1 MNIKKLSLMWIG
13 LTLLV
18 LLGACADEEQKE
30 TQNTNP
36 VVAVVN
42 GVEIKQDFIDKTYDT
57 WLFMKGSYEKNDKV
71 DAKSDEKEKEELFHY
86 GRRESAII
94 KTNLL
99 QLKINGIIL
108 EDYYKSLKQTISDK
122 ELEEKYVQM
131 MDIMKEKK
139 PEVMDFYSEKKID
152 KEFIKDGIKTNYY
165 LTKFLE
171 DLDKKYREEYK
182 ISEAEYKN
190 SKLNVNLA
198 VILVQDKETI
208 DEVYK
213 KIQDGAKF
221 EDMVQQYSIDES
233 SKSNNGELGTLKM
246 DEIPLEFSMA
256 IENLKKDQVSKPFHS
271 LFGYNILKVIDYR
284 TVEDMLKDDS
294 LTEGEEA
301 STKSFLYDCSLRNKF
316 HEDLDKLIEKADVE
330 ILIDFYK
337 EDAEK

>member
-1 MNIKKLSLMWIG
+1 MTIKKLSVVWMS
-13 LTLLV
+13 LV
-18 LLGACADEEQKE
+18 LILLLGACSDEEEKQVE
-30 TQNTNP
+30 NTNP
-36 VVAVVN
+36 VLAVVN
-42 GVEIKQDFIDKTYDT
+42 GIDIKQDFIDKTYDT
-57 WLFMKGSYEKNDKV
+57 WLFMKGAYEGNDEV
-71 DAKSDEKEKEELFHY
+71 DAKSDQKEKEELFHY

-99 QLKINGIIL
+99 QLKINGIVL
-108 EDYYKSLKQTISDK
+108 ENHYKSLNQAISDK

-152 KEFIKDGIKTNYY
+152 KDFIKEGIKTNYY
-165 LTKFLE
+165 ITKFYE
-171 DLDKKYREEYK
+171 DFDEKYREEYK

-208 DEVYK
+208 DQVYQ

-221 EDMVQQYSIDES
+221 EDMVKEYSIDES
-233 SKSNNGELGTLKM
+233 SKARNGELGTLKI
-246 DEIPLEFSMA
+246 DEIPLEFSLA
-256 IENLKKDQVSKPFHS
+256 IANLKKDQISKPFKS
-271 LFGYNILKVIDYR
+271 LFGYNIVKLIDYR
-284 TVEDMLKDDS
+284 TVEDMLKDEN

-301 STKSFLYDCSLRNKF
+301 STKSYLYDCSLRTKLQ
-316 HEDLDKLIEKADVE
+316 EELDKLIEKAEVK
-330 ILIDFYK
+330 IVKDFYK